1 MTGIS
6 GKAGILDSSGKILVV
21 SDFDGTITTKDTN
34 DEIERVFGNEENEA
48 IRARYLGGEIGIRE
62 AMALHHEQIKLTEA
76 DYIRF
81 IAENIDVDPGFA
93 DFQRRLAAAGVP
105 LVIVSGGNLRAVEIV
120 LRGHKLEVPTV
131 LANQFIFQ
139 DRDIHMD
146 FYHSDIECDQSYGP
160 CGNCKARHI
169 RALGRKNDKVVFIGD
184 GFTDRCAARLAD
196 YVFAKDR
203 LAAYCTNERIHHT
216 IFRNFY
222 DISRHLFGPAG
233 N

>member
-6 GKAGILDSSGKILVV
+6 GKAGILDFPGKVLVV
-21 SDFDGTITTKDTN
+21 SDFDGTITIKDTN

-48 IRARYLGGEIGIRE
+48 IRARYLEGEIGIRE

-76 DYIRF
+76 EYTRF
-81 IAENIDVDPGFA
+81 IAENIEVDPGYS

-131 LANQFIFQ
+131 FANQFSFQ
-139 DRDIHMD
+139 GRDIRMD
-146 FYHSDIECDQSYGP
+146 FYHWDIECDQSYGP
-160 CGNCKARHI
+160 CGNCKARHLG
-169 RALGRKNDKVVFIGD
+169 ALGEKYDKVVFIGD

-203 LAAYCTNERIHHT
+203 LAAYCTEEGIPHT
-216 IFRNFY
+216 VFRDFY
-222 DISRHLFGPAG
+222 DISGQLFSPAG